1 MRDKINKEKSK
12 HTFLTGQTLFKKN
25 PAIYIENNWNVKK
38 WERLKCYR
46 ITKERKLVGRDKVFR
61 GTGNKRL
68 LDM

>member
-1 MRDKINKEKSK
+1 MRDRINKSKS
-12 HTFLTGQTLFKKN
+12 QTYFFNRSNVIKKN
-25 PAIYIENNWNVKK
+25 PVIYIENNWNVKK
-38 WERLKCYR
+38 WERLKCYW